1 MHKLL
6 VLFTAA
12 LPLVLGALPALA
24 GDVGYEAHVEK
35 MVVALATDDF
45 ELAETDV
52 SHLAVGEAETI
63 HTESGQIIDILR
75 TKDGLEIYVDGE
87 LVNADGPG
95 LHEEHRVVHKRVEV
109 ICDGDEA
116 DCEEMVWISG
126 GEDLDLEALHD
137 EAHETKVIVIREREE
152 IN

>member
-6 VLFTAA
+6 VLFTTA
-12 LPLVLGALPALA
+12 LPLVLGAVPALA
-24 GDVGYEAHVEK
+24 GDVGREAHVEK

-75 TKDGLEIYVDGE
+75 TGDGLEIYVDGK
-87 LVNADGPG
+87 LIDAGGPG
-95 LHEEHRVVHKRVEV
+95 LHEERRVVHKRVDV
-109 ICDGDEA
+109 ICDGE
-116 DCEEMVWISG
+116 
-126 GEDLDLEALHD
+126 
-137 EAHETKVIVIREREE
+137 K

>member
-6 VLFTAA
+6 VLFTTA

-24 GDVGYEAHVEK
+24 GDVGHDAHVEK

-52 SHLAVGEAETI
+52 SHLAVGEVETI

-75 TKDGLEIYVDGE
+75 TGDGLEIYVDGE
-87 LVNADGPG
+87 LVDAGGPG
-95 LHEEHRVVHKRVEV
+95 LHEERRVVQKRVEV
-109 ICDGDEA
+109 ICDGDEV
-116 DCEEMVWISG
+116 DCEEMVWTSD
-126 GEDLDLEALHD
+126 GEDLDLDALHGED
-137 EAHETKVIVIREREE
+137 HESKVIVIRER
-152 IN
+152 